1 MSARQPEGVPRA
13 AVGLMH
19 GRGYVSFSGTTV
31 SARQPEGVP
40 RAAVGLMH
48 GRGYVSFSEATV
60 KAE

>member
-1 MSARQPEGVPRA
+1 MPRV
-13 AVGLMH
+13 AVGLMQS
-19 GRGYVSFSGTTV
+19 RGYVSFSGATV

>member
-1 MSARQPEGVPRA
+1 MPDKAGRRCRERSRFYA
-13 AVGLMH
+13 